1 MDRPDKI
8 IINKYSYPLPKDR
21 IAQYPL
27 SQRDQSKL
35 LIYQNEIKEDRFF
48 NLTQYLPNECML
60 VFNDT
65 KVVQARLIFYKS
77 TGAQIEILCLE
88 PLEPKCDIRE
98 AFEAKSNVVWKCL
111 IGNRKKWKS
120 KSLQTQFSFDGKQES
135 LVAER
140 ISDEGEFSHIRFFWS
155 KKELSMSEVL
165 DRAGKTPLPP
175 YLDRKSEEED
185 KHRYQTIYAQN
196 NGSVAAPTAGLHFTK
211 ELLNKIKQKNIEI
224 KYITLHVGA
233 GTFKPV
239 KDRLIGKHIMHSE
252 QIVIKK
258 KLIEALLLKKSRKL
272 VAVGTTTV
280 RSLESIY
287 WLGIKMIAYPD
298 LDTYRLSQ
306 WDAYDLYKKQKS
318 PTKPDVSLKAVLGY
332 MKSKNIEEFRTTT
345 QMLIAPE
352 YKFQL
357 IDGMLTNFHQ
367 PKSTLLLLI
376 AAYLGK
382 AWEEVYAHALKNDFR
397 FLSYGD
403 SCLFLSQ

>member
-165 DRAGKTPLPP
+165 DRAGKNTSTSLF
-175 YLDRKSEEED
+175 RSK
-185 KHRYQTIYAQN
+185 
-196 NGSVAAPTAGLHFTK
+196 
-211 ELLNKIKQKNIEI
+211 
-224 KYITLHVGA
+224 
-233 GTFKPV
+233 
-239 KDRLIGKHIMHSE
+239 
-252 QIVIKK
+252 
-258 KLIEALLLKKSRKL
+258 
-272 VAVGTTTV
+272 V
-280 RSLESIY
+280 RRR
-287 WLGIKMIAYPD
+287 G
-298 LDTYRLSQ
+298 
-306 WDAYDLYKKQKS
+306 
-318 PTKPDVSLKAVLGY
+318 
-332 MKSKNIEEFRTTT
+332 
-345 QMLIAPE
+345 
-352 YKFQL
+352 
-357 IDGMLTNFHQ
+357 
-367 PKSTLLLLI
+367 
-376 AAYLGK
+376 
-382 AWEEVYAHALKNDFR
+382 
-397 FLSYGD
+397 
-403 SCLFLSQ
+403 

>member
-1 MDRPDKI
+1 
-8 IINKYSYPLPKDR
+8 
-21 IAQYPL
+21 
-27 SQRDQSKL
+27 
-35 LIYQNEIKEDRFF
+35 
-48 NLTQYLPNECML
+48 
-60 VFNDT
+60 
-65 KVVQARLIFYKS
+65 
-77 TGAQIEILCLE
+77 
-88 PLEPKCDIRE
+88 
-98 AFEAKSNVVWKCL
+98 
-111 IGNRKKWKS
+111 
-120 KSLQTQFSFDGKQES
+120 
-135 LVAER
+135 
-140 ISDEGEFSHIRFFWS
+140 
-155 KKELSMSEVL
+155 
-165 DRAGKTPLPP
+165 
-175 YLDRKSEEED
+175 
-185 KHRYQTIYAQN
+185 
-196 NGSVAAPTAGLHFTK
+196 
-211 ELLNKIKQKNIEI
+211 
-224 KYITLHVGA
+224 VGA

-357 IDGMLTNFHQ
+357 IDGIVN
-367 PKSTLLLLI
+367 K
-376 AAYLGK
+376 
-382 AWEEVYAHALKNDFR
+382 
-397 FLSYGD
+397 LSPAEKYPSFTHSGI
-403 SCLFLSQ
+403 FG